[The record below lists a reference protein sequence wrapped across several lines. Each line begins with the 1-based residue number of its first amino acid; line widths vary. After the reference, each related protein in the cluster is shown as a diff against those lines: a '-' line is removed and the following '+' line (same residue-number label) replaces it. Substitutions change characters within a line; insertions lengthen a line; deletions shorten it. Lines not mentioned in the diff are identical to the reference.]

1 MILSFCQR
9 TAFFVFG
16 CLAISIGSGVAQEPE
31 NAAAE
36 PVPADQR
43 PIEYWLQQLDS
54 DQFSRRQAATRQLN
68 QFGQEAVGPLV
79 EVAQTGKLELTQRA
93 VGVLQRLALD
103 QSPDDDGGAWAALTQ
118 LVAQGTGSASIGA
131 RAAIDEVRQ
140 ERQTQAYTRLTAAGV
155 QIGYREFVI
164 HSRSISTEV
173 VWIDKKWKGDTDV
186 LRWLRWIKRIDHA
199 LIEGEAVRREVIEHV
214 ARMPDLRTVVMRE
227 ATLHDDV
234 FEPLAALSRIDELE
248 FRYIRLSLDDADK
261 IASLPIRVSLGL
273 MGTGLPVEGAQRLRE
288 ALPGVNLVYKQGGF
302 LGVVCNS
309 FSPRCQ
315 IDALKP
321 GGAAA
326 NAGLQPGDVITQI
339 DDAAIASFD
348 DLQLQIGSHLPGDE
362 VEITYD
368 RFGEIGKVKLTLGRL
383 EGE

>member
-1 MILSFCQR
+1 MISSFCQR
-9 TAFFVFG
+9 TAFVVFG
-16 CLAISIGSGVAQEPE
+16 CLFLSGVVVLAQEPGD
-31 NAAAE
+31 AAAE
-36 PVPADQR
+36 PVAADQR

-68 QFGQEAVGPLV
+68 RFGQDAVGPLV

-164 HSRSISTEV
+164 HSKSISTEV

-248 FRYIRLSLDDADK
+248 FRYIRSTTRQK
-261 IASLPIRVSLGL
+261 S
-273 MGTGLPVEGAQRLRE
+273 RL
-288 ALPGVNLVYKQGGF
+288 
-302 LGVVCNS
+302 C
-309 FSPRCQ
+309 
-315 IDALKP
+315 
-321 GGAAA
+321 
-326 NAGLQPGDVITQI
+326 
-339 DDAAIASFD
+339 
-348 DLQLQIGSHLPGDE
+348 
-362 VEITYD
+362 
-368 RFGEIGKVKLTLGRL
+368 RFAFRSG
-383 EGE
+383 